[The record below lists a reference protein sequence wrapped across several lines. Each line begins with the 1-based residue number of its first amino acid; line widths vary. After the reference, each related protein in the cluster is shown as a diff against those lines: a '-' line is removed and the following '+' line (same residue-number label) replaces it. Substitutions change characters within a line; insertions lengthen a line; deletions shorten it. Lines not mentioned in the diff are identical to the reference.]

1 VSEIPYLRRKA
12 GRKFGGA
19 GVKSEARLGRRLGG
33 RVRPLSGAVPGAKGD
48 IELGQILIEAK
59 SSTGNK
65 IPVDRRWLA
74 KIAGEA
80 RAEGKVPALAL
91 SFTYGDG
98 RPIPDG
104 EWVCMPL
111 SVWRGLFDGA

>member
-12 GRKFGGA
+12 KRPIGA
-19 GVKSEARLGRRLGG
+19 TGVKSEIRLGRRLGG
-33 RVRPLSGAVPGAKGD
+33 RVRPRSGAVPGAKGD
-48 IELGQILIEAK
+48 IELGGLLIEAK

-65 IPVDRRWLA
+65 IPLDRRWLA

-104 EWVCMPL
+104 EWVCLPL
-111 SVWRGLFDGA
+111 AVWQGLFDGA